1 MAVVILGEPFA
12 LYHVLALLLVVGGIA
27 IAQRS
32 SAAAQR

>member
-12 LYHVLALLLVVGGIA
+12 AYHVLALLLVVGGIA

-32 SAAAQR
+32 STSAQR